1 MTGKGKIMN
10 TYGSRAESIAIPVE
24 EYKELLAA
32 KTELEIIYHKLG
44 SCTDTTEKYT
54 FHEFVQNMHEALHPA
69 QSDTAIPVPVVPG
82 MVEPLAAMHA
92 EEAARSA
99 NA

>member
-1 MTGKGKIMN
+1 MN
-10 TYGSRAESIAIPVE
+10 IYDSKAGSIAIPVE

-32 KTELEIIYHKLG
+32 KTELNIIYHKLE

-54 FHEFVQNMHEALHPA
+54 FYEFVQNMHEALHSAKP
-69 QSDTAIPVPVVPG
+69 DTEIPVPVIPG
-82 MVEPLAAMHA
+82 MVEPLTTMHA
-92 EEAARSA
+92 EVARSA

>member
-1 MTGKGKIMN
+1 MN
-10 TYGSRAESIAIPVE
+10 IYGSREESISIPVE

-32 KTELEIIYHKLG
+32 KMELDIIYRKLEN
-44 SCTDTTEKYT
+44 CTDTTEKYT
-54 FHEFVQNMHEALHPA
+54 FYQFVQDMHEALHPA
-69 QSDTAIPVPVVPG
+69 QPDVTIPVPVVPG

-92 EEAARSA
+92 EVARSA